1 MLVPTPEKLEH
12 QGIADMED
20 SDKLA
25 NGQIR
30 VNGSRNNKRNY
41 VTASLGKPQID
52 QQHHQD
58 RYVNHN
64 KRVRFRTKIEEI
76 KVKTE

>member
-1 MLVPTPEKLEH
+1 MLLPTPEKPEP
-12 QGIADMED
+12 QGIADMKD

-30 VNGSRNNKRNY
+30 VNGSRKNKRNY

-52 QQHHQD
+52 QLHHQD
-58 RYVNHN
+58 RYVSHN